1 MAPTETSLKKKLRVL
16 IADDFQETRRSVRIM
31 LSMNPAVVVVA
42 IAMNGKQAVEM
53 AREHHPDIVI
63 MDVNMPE
70 VNGLAAF
77 KEISQIYPETG
88 CIIISAQKDT
98 TTLST
103 AMALGAQE
111 YLTKPFTIDELNEAV
126 DRVGEQVNKSQ
137 QKLVE
142 ADRLQQKTKDT
153 LKELADEYAKSKR
166 TDTMALA
173 VFEQLAENP
182 ECELHWLR
190 TLALIYIVRK
200 EWGKLK
206 VLAARLEK
214 ADTK

>member
-1 MAPTETSLKKKLRVL
+1 
-16 IADDFQETRRSVRIM
+16 
-31 LSMNPAVVVVA
+31 
-42 IAMNGKQAVEM
+42 
-53 AREHHPDIVI
+53 

-126 DRVGEQVNKSQ
+126 DRVGELVNKSQ

-166 TDTMALA
+166 TDTMALG

-190 TLALIYIVRK
+190 TLAMIYIVRK
-200 EWGKLK
+200 QWGKLK

-214 ADTK
+214 ADSQTK